1 MGNKLYVG
9 NLSYNVR
16 DDDLQQA
23 FAQYG
28 TVSSAK
34 VMMDRDTGR
43 SKGFGFVEM
52 GSDPEAQAAINGMN
66 GQALDGRAIV
76 VNEARPREE
85 RPGGY
90 GNRGGFGGGGSSGG
104 GGYGGGGG
112 GRGGG
117 GGGYGGGGGGYG
129 GGGGGRGGGGY
140 GGGGGGR
147 SGGGGSGGRGG
158 Y

>member
-9 NLSYNVR
+9 NLSYNIR
-16 DDDLQQA
+16 DDDLHQA

-28 TVSSAK
+28 SVASAK

-90 GNRGGFGGGGSSGG
+90 GNRGGGGGDGGGAGGGRAGGGGD
-104 GGYGGGGG
+104 GGGGG
-112 GRGGG
+112 GDGG
-117 GGGYGGGGGGYG
+117 
-129 GGGGGRGGGGY
+129 GGGGY

-147 SGGGGSGGRGG
+147 SGGGGYGGGAGGGRSGGGGGGRGG